1 MWRAGFNHRQQY
13 RIHQFLWLSA
23 GLVVV
28 ALLLLEGRRVYERA
42 EQTRLDVLVQTLQ
55 SSASSLR
62 QRWELDGRPARQQL
76 DGIAYEFTR
85 LGWPVVRRD
94 GALDCEKIWIL
105 LSSRQQPVPYQGF
118 IVQGDDNKR
127 QNQTCF
133 YEINDKKWVALF
145 YESETI
151 HINGFLTL
159 GVNL

>member
-76 DGIAYEFTR
+76 DGIDYGFTR
-85 LGWPVVRRD
+85 SGWPVVRRD
-94 GALDCEKIWIL
+94 GQLDCEKSWVL
-105 LSSRQQPVPYQGF
+105 LSSRQQAVPYQRF
-118 IVQGDDNKR
+118 VMQRRDNVQ
-127 QNQTCF
+127 QNPTCF
-133 YEINDKKWVALF
+133 YQINDKKWVALF
-145 YESETI
+145 YEHETI
-151 HINGFLTL
+151 RINGFLTL
-159 GVNL
+159 GNYL